1 MSAPITRLVKTDLPL
16 LIKGARWAFLLGA
29 LLLLFILL
37 NSSAGV
43 AATLGLLLNEDFIT
57 TTLQALPLTN
67 ANRSTDE
74 QALILAWRQKQF
86 GVFSAGLAGSDITS
100 NALSMAS
107 LALGDVNGDSD
118 LDLVGGDKN
127 ISAAVVIP
135 APGGVN
141 PNLQLWLK
149 ADAGVT
155 QSGGAV
161 SQWSDQSGNG
171 FQAIQTTGADKPSL
185 LPNELNT
192 NPVINFDGVSDDLLI
207 TNGIFGTTAH
217 NDLNIYAVANTKVIT
232 ESRLFSEDVT
242 PTRISVHLPWTD
254 NNVYWDAGQG
264 LGQGVAPYRLGVPW
278 GGQID
283 TPYLW
288 GFLYSTSATANGNKQ
303 EIIRNGSVIG
313 QDTTATAFTGTNQG
327 FSLGSEG
334 MNPFNGDI
342 AELIVY
348 VGSIDANQHTQIQS
362 YLALKYGLTIDGV
375 NYVDSAGN
383 TLWNAGTN
391 ITYTNDVAG
400 IGIDAGSALTQTTSR
415 SVNADSL
422 VTITGTVANIV
433 DGEFLLWGNDD
444 GATTASTEVPGGSP
458 SPQRLTREWKAA
470 ETGETGNVTIAF
482 ELSGLVSANEI
493 DLSRPTD
500 FALLTDADGDFGD
513 ATATTGATVVGNT
526 RHFHRR

>member
-1 MSAPITRLVKTDLPL
+1 
-16 LIKGARWAFLLGA
+16 
-29 LLLLFILL
+29 
-37 NSSAGV
+37 
-43 AATLGLLLNEDFIT
+43 
-57 TTLQALPLTN
+57 
-67 ANRSTDE
+67 
-74 QALILAWRQKQF
+74 
-86 GVFSAGLAGSDITS
+86 
-100 NALSMAS
+100 
-107 LALGDVNGDSD
+107 
-118 LDLVGGDKN
+118 
-127 ISAAVVIP
+127 
-135 APGGVN
+135 
-141 PNLQLWLK
+141 
-149 ADAGVT
+149 
-155 QSGGAV
+155 
-161 SQWSDQSGNG
+161 
-171 FQAIQTTGADKPSL
+171 
-185 LPNELNT
+185 
-192 NPVINFDGVSDDLLI
+192 
-207 TNGIFGTTAH
+207 
-217 NDLNIYAVANTKVIT
+217 
-232 ESRLFSEDVT
+232 
-242 PTRISVHLPWTD
+242 
-254 NNVYWDAGQG
+254 
-264 LGQGVAPYRLGVPW
+264 
-278 GGQID
+278 
-283 TPYLW
+283 
-288 GFLYSTSATANGNKQ
+288 LYSTSATANGNKQ